1 MAKATAQVGYTIK
14 GVERYKTWCTPAA
27 VGVDVTVR
35 DGLGN
40 VIEVSAREGSNGYRI
55 SLNGKTIKLGGEIGI
70 AWATRKEKHDH

>member
-1 MAKATAQVGYTIK
+1 
-14 GVERYKTWCTPAA
+14 
-27 VGVDVTVR
+27 VDVTVR